1 MQCLR
6 LKLYTPTGIFKNP
19 LSIKGIEVYPL
30 PPYSTIIGLIY
41 KAMGRRW
48 EGKSFQISLQGDYE
62 AIYRDYVWF
71 RKYNFK
77 DKVLEKLPLQVPIL
91 HNLRLLIHI
100 KAEEKLLEEME
111 KAIKEPKELL
121 FLSGGEYPVKVEEV
135 KIVQC
140 EEKEIPEEDAIKLK
154 HNAYVP
160 KKILEKAS
168 VDKKGVLF
176 SLSYFYKNSQ
186 KPKTYSWIDV
196 YYFQKGTQIYGS
208 LIFDEDGYPVFLTES
223 VGEELKRPE
232 GEEYVKFYAG
242 NWLMASACV
251 GVLKVLEAQGQ
262 NVENL
267 VEEKTLR
274 IPKDLWKKLPEIYAD
289 YLLKDKEEVLEAS
302 YEKSKDKS
310 NFNPYNV
317 LILPNLGD
325 FHNNSPFTNQ
335 SHKYIKELKGMYS
348 ENIEKVL
355 EKVKTSFL
363 KAYEKFLSVTKN
375 TSSTCFFCHERQ
387 AKNFVDATS
396 FTPLFASPDTLRNF
410 IWDPM
415 PICKECEFLLY
426 FTSVGFYKSN
436 GKYLFVYIP
445 DDLLETYRLNQIL
458 STKKEIEQEKLGR
471 AWSVIKHVLE
481 LEKQKSSWILE
492 NIYFVEIE
500 KVGDATANIYSF
512 HISPNLAEAISQ
524 LIGKYPKNLQHI
536 FSDFLFYIYTG
547 KSLYEFLFLLLSG
560 FIKKESYKNLKV
572 GTIESRIVQAGKN
585 LKYLSSNLLFFINF
599 QEVLNM
605 NEQKDYTNWAFRAG
619 KELKALYKKDPSTR
633 KKLEP
638 LTYRLLEAIRR
649 KDKDYF
655 IQNLIR
661 AYLEV
666 EKEIPYLFK
675 EALNDKNFNMIAY
688 AFLIGLNSEE
698 ERGKEDETNKGET
711 SESA

>member
-1 MQCLR
+1 
-6 LKLYTPTGIFKNP
+6 
-19 LSIKGIEVYPL
+19 
-30 PPYSTIIGLIY
+30 
-41 KAMGRRW
+41 
-48 EGKSFQISLQGDYE
+48 
-62 AIYRDYVWF
+62 
-71 RKYNFK
+71 
-77 DKVLEKLPLQVPIL
+77 
-91 HNLRLLIHI
+91 
-100 KAEEKLLEEME
+100 
-111 KAIKEPKELL
+111 
-121 FLSGGEYPVKVEEV
+121 
-135 KIVQC
+135 
-140 EEKEIPEEDAIKLK
+140 
-154 HNAYVP
+154 
-160 KKILEKAS
+160 
-168 VDKKGVLF
+168 
-176 SLSYFYKNSQ
+176 
-186 KPKTYSWIDV
+186 
-196 YYFQKGTQIYGS
+196 
-208 LIFDEDGYPVFLTES
+208 
-223 VGEELKRPE
+223 
-232 GEEYVKFYAG
+232 
-242 NWLMASACV
+242 
-251 GVLKVLEAQGQ
+251 
-262 NVENL
+262 
-267 VEEKTLR
+267 
-274 IPKDLWKKLPEIYAD
+274 LWKKLPEIYAD
-289 YLLKDKEEVLEAS
+289 YLLKDKEEVLKAS

-363 KAYEKFLSVTKN
+363 KAHKKFLSITKN

-396 FTPLFASPDTLRNF
+396 FTPLFASPDTVRNF
-410 IWDPM
+410 IWDPI

-458 STKKEIEQEKLGR
+458 STQEEIEQEKLGR

-524 LIGKYPKNLQHI
+524 LIDKYPKNLQHI

-560 FIKKESYKNLKV
+560 FIKKKSYKNLKV
-572 GTIESRIVQAGKN
+572 ETIESRIVQAGKN
-585 LKYLSSNLLFFINF
+585 LKYLSDDLLFFINF

>member
-19 LSIKGIEVYPL
+19 LSIKGIEIYPL

-41 KAMGRRW
+41 RAMGRKW
-48 EGKSFQISLQGDYE
+48 KEGESFQISLQGDYE

-91 HNLRLLIHI
+91 HNLSLLIHI

-140 EEKEIPEEDAIKLK
+140 EEKEISEEDAIELK

-160 KKILEKAS
+160 KKILEKVS

-186 KPKTYSWIDV
+186 KPKTYSWIDA
-196 YYFQKGTQIYGS
+196 YYFQKGTQIWGS
-208 LIFDEDGYPVFLTES
+208 LVFDKDNNNPVFLTES

-267 VEEKTLR
+267 VKEKTLR
-274 IPKDLWKKLPEIYAD
+274 LPKDLWEKLPEIYAD
-289 YLLKDKEEVLEAS
+289 YLLKDKEKVLKAS

-317 LILPNLGD
+317 LILPKLGD

-335 SHKYIKELKGMYS
+335 SHKYIKELKGIYS

-363 KAYEKFLSVTKN
+363 KAYEKFLSITKN

-396 FTPLFASPDTLRNF
+396 FTPLFASPDTVRNF
-410 IWDPM
+410 IWNPI

-436 GKYLFVYIP
+436 GRYLFVYIP

-458 STKKEIEQEKLGR
+458 STKKEIE
-471 AWSVIKHVLE
+471 
-481 LEKQKSSWILE
+481 
-492 NIYFVEIE
+492 
-500 KVGDATANIYSF
+500 
-512 HISPNLAEAISQ
+512 
-524 LIGKYPKNLQHI
+524 
-536 FSDFLFYIYTG
+536 
-547 KSLYEFLFLLLSG
+547 
-560 FIKKESYKNLKV
+560 
-572 GTIESRIVQAGKN
+572 
-585 LKYLSSNLLFFINF
+585 
-599 QEVLNM
+599 
-605 NEQKDYTNWAFRAG
+605 
-619 KELKALYKKDPSTR
+619 
-633 KKLEP
+633 
-638 LTYRLLEAIRR
+638 
-649 KDKDYF
+649 
-655 IQNLIR
+655 
-661 AYLEV
+661 
-666 EKEIPYLFK
+666 
-675 EALNDKNFNMIAY
+675 
-688 AFLIGLNSEE
+688 
-698 ERGKEDETNKGET
+698 RG
-711 SESA
+711 A